1 MTNDQTAKHDILTLS
16 HLTSL
21 YELYLSH
28 SCISDLSCIE
38 SLTQLEALDFNQP
51 TTDTIRLISSS
62 LTNLVSLTL
71 RDCNNLK
78 ISWENLPRLEYLT
91 LQQATLDSTVTQRQS
106 LLRYITLKGCTVS
119 PLGFQS
125 LSTIK
130 SLVYLELR
138 VCKLSNMHYNI
149 LSNFTQIK
157 TLILKDEY
165 LFQPASVPL
174 DSLSKLTTLCQL
186 TMKNLHCNNLSF
198 LEHLVQLKSF
208 GLVDLHLSGG
218 ATTEHISKLTN
229 LESLYI
235 TSLNTNQVVLT
246 NMTKLQSL
254 TLAKSGKLSSFI
266 ASVKKLPRL
275 EWLDVSRMYLSD
287 DDRVLLAHT
296 FPFVTINWTK
306 EK

>member
-1 MTNDQTAKHDILTLS
+1 
-16 HLTSL
+16 
-21 YELYLSH
+21 
-28 SCISDLSCIE
+28 
-38 SLTQLEALDFNQP
+38 
-51 TTDTIRLISSS
+51 
-62 LTNLVSLTL
+62 
-71 RDCNNLK
+71 
-78 ISWENLPRLEYLT
+78 
-91 LQQATLDSTVTQRQS
+91 
-106 LLRYITLKGCTVS
+106 
-119 PLGFQS
+119 
-125 LSTIK
+125 
-130 SLVYLELR
+130 LVYLELR

-149 LSNFTQIK
+149 LSLFTQIK

-174 DSLSKLTTLCQL
+174 DSMSKLTTLCQL